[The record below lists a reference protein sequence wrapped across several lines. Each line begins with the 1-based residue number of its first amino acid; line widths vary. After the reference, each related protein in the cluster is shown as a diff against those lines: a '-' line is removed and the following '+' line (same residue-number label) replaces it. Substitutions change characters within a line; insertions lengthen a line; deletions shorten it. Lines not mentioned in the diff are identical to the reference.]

1 MKVFRTRVI
10 TAVIGIPVLLG
21 LLYAGG
27 LYWKAFFT
35 LMALLAFYEYTRM
48 MRNIDLRPQ
57 VIPGALLVLLLLF
70 KPTPYLCLGIVTVF
84 VALVIFTVL
93 KYPLVNVMNVSIS
106 LFGAT
111 YIGLLF
117 GYAIDVLT
125 LAQPFLII
133 LLTLLLTWASDTG
146 AYCAGK
152 LWGKNKMIPLIS
164 PNKTWEGAI
173 GGLVLSSIVALLFFL
188 ITDMQS
194 TNLAYVLALG
204 IGASIMAQF
213 GDLFISG
220 IKRFFQVKDSGKIL
234 PGHGGILDRFDSF
247 LLVVPLIY
255 YYALYIIY

>member
-1 MKVFRTRVI
+1 VFRTRVI

-70 KPTPYLCLGIVTVF
+70 KPTPYLCLGIVAVF

-106 LFGAT
+106 LFGAA

>member
-1 MKVFRTRVI
+1 MKVFKTRAI

-21 LLYAGG
+21 LIYAGG
-27 LYWKAFFT
+27 IYWKALFT
-35 LMALLAFYEYTRM
+35 LMALLGFYEYTRM
-48 MRNIDLRPQ
+48 MKNIDLSPQ
-57 VIPGALLVLLLLF
+57 VIPGALLLLLLLF
-70 KPTPYLCLGIVTVF
+70 KPSSYLALGIVAVF
-84 VALVIFTVL
+84 IALVILTVL
-93 KYPLVNVMNVSIS
+93 KYPQVNVMNVSIS
-106 LFGAT
+106 LFGAA

-125 LAQPFLII
+125 LDQSFLII

-152 LWGKNKMIPLIS
+152 LWGKNKMIPLLS

-188 ITDMQS
+188 ITDMQN

-204 IGASIMAQF
+204 IAASIMAQF
-213 GDLFISG
+213 GDLFVSG
-220 IKRFFQVKDSGKIL
+220 MKRYFQVKDSGNIL

-255 YYALYIIY
+255 YYALYVMY

>member
-1 MKVFRTRVI
+1 MFRTRVI

-106 LFGAT
+106 LFGAA